1 MKSTHHSERRIVEAK
16 MKTAK
21 RRRKP
26 DNFVLQSNDLSA
38 ETVANSN
45 PGFNRVLGRDR
56 KTPLTVGN
64 LKDYYQKTGM
74 V

>member
-1 MKSTHHSERRIVEAK
+1 MIY
-16 MKTAK
+16 
-21 RRRKP
+21 
-26 DNFVLQSNDLSA
+26 NFVLQSNDLSA